1 MISFRKKISLI
12 SLFLVL
18 SLLIGSV
25 PAGAATAAASSVPVA
40 GDEAEVPAADVSSAE
55 TLPAADAASGE
66 ETPEESAAEGNDTDV
81 EPSEGDGTE
90 FASTEETDSDTE
102 I

>member
-1 MISFRKKISLI
+1 MANVTKLASEPEPEE
-12 SLFLVL
+12 V
-18 SLLIGSV
+18 GT
-25 PAGAATAAASSVPVA
+25 TAAPNA
-40 GDEAEVPAADVSSAE
+40 PADS
-55 TLPAADAASGE
+55 E